1 MSKLDLSPRLKAQI
15 MFFSA
20 VALSIIGFLMFIN
33 GFNRYSISG
42 ERKESGRVEFEFH
55 DHYMYMFTHN
65 TISYAPVTDI
75 RFYKSDSKD
84 KPSNPLL
91 VFFTTTDEFRFYAE
105 ENGISGDDLKELHKE
120 LQIFMDDENI
130 SEFGDSFFYLRFY
143 GILGLL
149 MAGLIGYY
157 IIPLFKKIPKQTEK
171 EKEEF
176 KAKVLKQIDNIKKI
190 KDITVKKMK
199 DIKEK
204 KPEMTKEIIS
214 GDRLLKILIPIYD
227 KNIDFNSDN
236 FNTPFTHSIALA
248 CTPTQKEELF
258 EQYGDK
264 FEYIICDENSGTA
277 EMLARA
283 EEWMKDFTGY
293 LIVQTENIPKITSSL
308 VMDLYQDHKN
318 ARNDCTILVTESAE
332 TNIPSGKLIRN
343 MANRIVQISEIP
355 EVNDTSVQVGEVSLG
370 LFCFNS
376 QKIYDNLKKLSRDN
390 SFAGI
395 SLSKIVEVYFKNRNK
410 MGTFIVNDAQKQ
422 NIQQDDTSNRN
433 STNVSTKNILALVL
447 STNNFDENS
456 IKTSH
461 DALSLPSIEK
471 IYTIIK
477 QENEQKI
484 KELFE
489 NDVNLI
495 FSEGKMGDADDVL
508 KTNDLLRDFTGD
520 IVVISESD
528 VNITQD
534 MIASLISDHANH
546 RNICTYLTSNEKII
560 LYCVNSFQFLYAVKK
575 VSRDPETKKYYLSE
589 IIGILIEAKK
599 RVQEMVM

>member
-1 MSKLDLSPRLKAQI
+1 MVKLDLSPRMKAQI

-20 VALSIIGFLMFIN
+20 VVLFMIGFLMFIN

-55 DHYMYMFTHN
+55 DHYLYMFTHN

-105 ENGISGDDLKELHKE
+105 ENGISEEDLKELYKE
-120 LQIFMDDENI
+120 LQVFMDNDDI

-149 MAGLIGYY
+149 LAGLIGYY
-157 IIPLFKKIPKQTEK
+157 IIPLFKNIPKQTEK
-171 EKEEF
+171 EKQEF
-176 KAKVLKQIDNIKKI
+176 KAKVLKKFDEIKRI
-190 KDITVKKMK
+190 KDITVKKIM
-199 DIKEK
+199 EK
-204 KPEMTKEIIS
+204 KPKEPEEIKS
-214 GDRLLKILIPIYD
+214 GSQLLRILIPVYD
-227 KNIDFNSDN
+227 ENIDFKPDN

-248 CTPTQKEELF
+248 CTSEQKKELF
-258 EQYGDK
+258 EQYDNK
-264 FEYIICDENSGTA
+264 YEYIICDKNSSTA
-277 EMLARA
+277 EMVARA
-283 EEWMKDFTGY
+283 EKWMKDFTGY
-293 LIVQTENIPKITSSL
+293 LIVQTESIPKLTSSL
-308 VMDLYQDHKN
+308 VIDLYQSHKN
-318 ARNDCTILVTESAE
+318 AQNDCTILVTESTE
-332 TNIPSGKLIRN
+332 ENIPAGKLIKN

-355 EVNDTSVQVGEVSLG
+355 EINDTSVQVGEVSLG
-370 LFCFNS
+370 LFCFNTK
-376 QKIYDNLKKLSRDN
+376 KIYDSLNKLNRDK
-390 SFAGI
+390 SFTGI
-395 SLSKIVEVYFKNRNK
+395 SLSKIVEIYFKNRSK
-410 MGTFIVNDAQKQ
+410 MGTFVAKHAQKQ
-422 NIQQDDTSNRN
+422 NMQPDNTSNQN
-433 STNVSTKNILALVL
+433 NTNVPTKNIIALVL
-447 STNNFDENS
+447 STNNFDVNS
-456 IKTSH
+456 IKASH
-461 DALSLPSIEK
+461 EALSLPSIEK
-471 IYTIIK
+471 IYTIVK
-477 QENEQKI
+477 QENAPEI
-484 KELFE
+484 KQLFE
-489 NDVNLI
+489 NDVELV

-560 LYCVNSFQFLYAVKK
+560 LYCVNSFQFLYAVKR

-589 IIGILIEAKK
+589 IIDILIEAKK
-599 RVQEMVM
+599 RVQEIEI